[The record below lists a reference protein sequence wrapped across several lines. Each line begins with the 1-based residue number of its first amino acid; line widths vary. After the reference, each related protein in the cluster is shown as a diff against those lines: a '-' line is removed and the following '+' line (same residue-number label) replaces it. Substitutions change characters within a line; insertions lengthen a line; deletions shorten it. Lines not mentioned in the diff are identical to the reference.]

1 MYISTSITSYPCTLT
16 RMSTGEDEDSV
27 TLESVNSVTLTQ
39 DSDGSIIL
47 HCPPH
52 EGDESFEV
60 TMTTTAD
67 SDITEEGVAQIQIL
81 QSSDP
86 QNSEEISPVSQAW
99 FTTKEDKDTLV
110 NKGHKWKQGMWSKEE
125 IDLLMSNIQ
134 HYVKG
139 RGMEDPAEIIFEMS
153 KEERKDFYRS
163 VAWGLNRPL
172 FAVYRR
178 VLRMYDN
185 RNHVGKYSPEE
196 INKLKELRQKHG
208 NDWATIGAALGRSAS
223 SVKDRCRLMK
233 DTCNTGQTLDP
244 GGFMIQEAG
253 QTLYPGGFMIQ
264 EAGQTLYPGGFMI
277 QEAGQTLYPGGVMIQ
292 EAGQTL
298 YPGGFMIQEA
308 GQTLYPGGFMIQ
320 EAGQTL
326 YPGGF
331 MIQEAGQILY
341 PGGFMIQEAGQ
352 TLYPG
357 GFMIQEAG
365 QILYPGG
372 FMIQEAGQILYP
384 GGFMIQEAGQ
394 ILYPGGFMIQE
405 AGQTLYPGGFMIQE
419 AGQTLYPGGFMIQ
432 EAGQILYP
440 GGFMIQEAGQTLYP
454 GGFMIQEAG
463 QILYPGGFMIQ
474 EAGQILYP
482 GGFMIQV
489 VERQA
494 DQLSM
499 KCKQGIVELDVDDEN
514 ELKWEELA
522 GGWSSVRSPQ
532 WLRSKWWSIK
542 RQVANHKELPFHVLL
557 KGLQELMETQVP
569 LGAGTGPGSPSPS
582 LQIRVTRLEECCS
595 SAPRP
600 VTALQIPL
608 QITHL
613 ASDSAGA
620 SDTETITLN
629 TAALQTLQILP
640 SFHLHPTGTPGTY
653 FLQTAANQ
661 SLPLSLSSNPTV
673 TLTAS
678 SSPSSPEHI
687 ILHSLSTEGLC
698 SNDSVII
705 QTVTSDHTSPEP
717 LCQSQLVV
725 EMQGEE
731 PEQNFLIGSSE
742 DGATETPEPMT
753 DSFTAKVLDS
763 PSQEEHSGIAKGAV
777 LIVSPTN
784 VSSTLT
790 DLILENQDG
799 SD

>member
-1 MYISTSITSYPCTLT
+1 
-16 RMSTGEDEDSV
+16 MSTGEDEDSV

-52 EGDESFEV
+52 GNTHIIFHTV
-60 TMTTTAD
+60 THT
-67 SDITEEGVAQIQIL
+67 L
-81 QSSDP
+81 SSTREDP
-86 QNSEEISPVSQAW
+86 QNREEISPVSQAW

-134 HYVKG
+134 QYVKG

-233 DTCNTGQTLDP
+233 DTCNTGKWSEEEERRLSDSVYALAGVCP
-244 GGFMIQEAG
+244 GRAV
-253 QTLYPGGFMIQ
+253 T
-264 EAGQTLYPGGFMI
+264 
-277 QEAGQTLYPGGVMIQ
+277 GGVSWAAVADLVGTRSEKQ
-292 EAGQTL
+292 CRSKWLNYLNWKQS
-298 YPGGFMIQEA
+298 GGTEW
-308 GQTLYPGGFMIQ
+308 TK
-320 EAGQTL
+320 
-326 YPGGF
+326 
-331 MIQEAGQILY
+331 
-341 PGGFMIQEAGQ
+341 
-352 TLYPG
+352 
-357 GFMIQEAG
+357 
-365 QILYPGG
+365 
-372 FMIQEAGQILYP
+372 
-384 GGFMIQEAGQ
+384 
-394 ILYPGGFMIQE
+394 
-405 AGQTLYPGGFMIQE
+405 
-419 AGQTLYPGGFMIQ
+419 
-432 EAGQILYP
+432 
-440 GGFMIQEAGQTLYP
+440 
-454 GGFMIQEAG
+454 
-463 QILYPGGFMIQ
+463 
-474 EAGQILYP
+474 
-482 GGFMIQV
+482 
-489 VERQA
+489 
-494 DQLSM
+494 DQDLSLVHR
-499 KCKQGIVELDVDDEN
+499 IVELDVDDEN

-569 LGAGTGPGSPSPS
+569 LGVGTGPGSPS

-595 SAPRP
+595 SPPRP

-613 ASDSAGA
+613 DSAGA

-661 SLPLSLSSNPTV
+661 SLPLTPPPRPQNTSSY
-673 TLTAS
+673 TAS
-678 SSPSSPEHI
+678 RMGQ
-687 ILHSLSTEGLC
+687 LSV
-698 SNDSVII
+698 DIPMSVF
-705 QTVTSDHTSPEP
+705 QNPLSEP
-717 LCQSQLVV
+717 LLKPHRFSFGFGCQTFS
-725 EMQGEE
+725 
-731 PEQNFLIGSSE
+731 
-742 DGATETPEPMT
+742 
-753 DSFTAKVLDS
+753 
-763 PSQEEHSGIAKGAV
+763 
-777 LIVSPTN
+777 
-784 VSSTLT
+784 
-790 DLILENQDG
+790 
-799 SD
+799 

>member
-1 MYISTSITSYPCTLT
+1 
-16 RMSTGEDEDSV
+16 MSTGGDEDSV

-47 HCPPH
+47 HCPTHDEDSEPIQKRLCLTNEEQTETDSAPQFSVVTLPMS

-60 TMTTTAD
+60 TMTATAD

-81 QSSDP
+81 QGEDP
-86 QNSEEISPVSQAW
+86 QNSEEMSPVSQAW

-134 HYVKG
+134 QYVKG

-178 VLRMYDN
+178 VLRMY
-185 RNHVGKYSPEE
+185 SPEE
-196 INKLKELRQKHG
+196 IHKLKELRQKHG

-233 DTCNTGQTLDP
+233 DTCNTGKWSEEEERRLSDSVYALAGVCP
-244 GGFMIQEAG
+244 GRAV
-253 QTLYPGGFMIQ
+253 T
-264 EAGQTLYPGGFMI
+264 
-277 QEAGQTLYPGGVMIQ
+277 GGVSWAAVADLVGTRSEKQ
-292 EAGQTL
+292 CRSKWLNYLNWKQS
-298 YPGGFMIQEA
+298 GGTEW
-308 GQTLYPGGFMIQ
+308 TK
-320 EAGQTL
+320 
-326 YPGGF
+326 
-331 MIQEAGQILY
+331 
-341 PGGFMIQEAGQ
+341 
-352 TLYPG
+352 
-357 GFMIQEAG
+357 
-365 QILYPGG
+365 
-372 FMIQEAGQILYP
+372 
-384 GGFMIQEAGQ
+384 
-394 ILYPGGFMIQE
+394 
-405 AGQTLYPGGFMIQE
+405 
-419 AGQTLYPGGFMIQ
+419 
-432 EAGQILYP
+432 
-440 GGFMIQEAGQTLYP
+440 
-454 GGFMIQEAG
+454 
-463 QILYPGGFMIQ
+463 
-474 EAGQILYP
+474 
-482 GGFMIQV
+482 
-489 VERQA
+489 
-494 DQLSM
+494 DQDLSLVHR
-499 KCKQGIVELDVDDEN
+499 IVELDVDDEN

-557 KGLQELMETQVP
+557 KGLQELMEVQVP

-582 LQIRVTRLEECCS
+582 LQIRVTRLDECCS
-595 SAPRP
+595 SAPRA

-608 QITHL
+608 QITHM
-613 ASDSAGA
+613 APDSAGT
-620 SDTETITLN
+620 SDTETLN

-661 SLPLSLSSNPTV
+661 SLPLSLSTNPTV

-687 ILHSLSTEGLC
+687 ILHSLSVSTEGLC
-698 SNDSVII
+698 SSDSVII

-742 DGATETPEPMT
+742 GGATETQEPMT

-763 PSQEEHSGIAKGAV
+763 PSHEEQVVDSGIAKGAV

-790 DLILENQDG
+790 DLILENQEG

>member
-1 MYISTSITSYPCTLT
+1 
-16 RMSTGEDEDSV
+16 
-27 TLESVNSVTLTQ
+27 
-39 DSDGSIIL
+39 
-47 HCPPH
+47 
-52 EGDESFEV
+52 
-60 TMTTTAD
+60 MTATAD
-67 SDITEEGVAQIQIL
+67 SDITEEGEAQIQIL
-81 QSSDP
+81 QSEDP

-134 HYVKG
+134 QYVKG

-233 DTCNTGQTLDP
+233 DTCNTGKWSEEEERRLSDSVYALAGVCP
-244 GGFMIQEAG
+244 GRAV
-253 QTLYPGGFMIQ
+253 T
-264 EAGQTLYPGGFMI
+264 
-277 QEAGQTLYPGGVMIQ
+277 GGVSWAAVADLVGTRSEKQ
-292 EAGQTL
+292 CRSKWLNYLNWKQS
-298 YPGGFMIQEA
+298 GGTEW
-308 GQTLYPGGFMIQ
+308 TK
-320 EAGQTL
+320 
-326 YPGGF
+326 
-331 MIQEAGQILY
+331 
-341 PGGFMIQEAGQ
+341 
-352 TLYPG
+352 
-357 GFMIQEAG
+357 
-365 QILYPGG
+365 
-372 FMIQEAGQILYP
+372 
-384 GGFMIQEAGQ
+384 
-394 ILYPGGFMIQE
+394 
-405 AGQTLYPGGFMIQE
+405 
-419 AGQTLYPGGFMIQ
+419 
-432 EAGQILYP
+432 
-440 GGFMIQEAGQTLYP
+440 
-454 GGFMIQEAG
+454 
-463 QILYPGGFMIQ
+463 
-474 EAGQILYP
+474 
-482 GGFMIQV
+482 
-489 VERQA
+489 
-494 DQLSM
+494 DQDLSLVHR
-499 KCKQGIVELDVDDEN
+499 IVELDVDDEN

-557 KGLQELMETQVP
+557 KGLQELMENQVP
-569 LGAGTGPGSPSPS
+569 LGAGPGSPS

-595 SAPRP
+595 STPRP

-613 ASDSAGA
+613 ASDGAGT

-742 DGATETPEPMT
+742 GGATETPEPMT
-753 DSFTAKVLDS
+753 DSFTAKVLES
-763 PSQEEHSGIAKGAV
+763 SSQEEQVVDSGIAKGAV

-799 SD
+799 SDLAGKHHH